1 MEFTVISEIIKYL
14 EKLGD
19 SKKQDKSC
27 KAGSSKFYWQGNYW
41 IKWWQT

>member
-1 MEFTVISEIIKYL
+1 MEFGATSEIIKHL

-27 KAGSSKFYWQGNYW
+27 KAESSKFY
-41 IKWWQT
+41 